1 MTISVLAALLF
12 IVALLLL
19 VAALIYLAR
28 KQTTHRTPYGSW
40 SDIFIR
46 PKSGLGTILDT
57 NERLQEQIGSAKHH
71 SHKHQNHART
81 HASKNREKKAEQE

>member
-12 IVALLLL
+12 IVVLLLL

-28 KQTTHRTPYGSW
+28 KQTTHRAPYSPW

-57 NERLQEQIGSAKHH
+57 NERLQEQLDATKHH
-71 SHKHQNHART
+71 SHKQHNHARN
-81 HASKNREKKAEQE
+81 SLRKSRPEEL